1 MYFFFCVDEPGRKS
15 PELQESNM
23 LSDQLLQR

>member
-1 MYFFFCVDEPGRKS
+1 MYFFCVDEPGRKS

-23 LSDQLLQR
+23 MSDQLLQR